1 MNKTIRTGLREV
13 SNLQKL
19 LIAAAACSLVSC
31 TAMQNDPVESTTV
44 TSEVAGEASAAAPE
58 PEPLVDAS
66 AELSTSA
73 AQLAESREEETP
85 AEPIIYRGTDQ
96 QVRMPASS
104 APVTFLGDDVSL
116 NFEQAPLNEVV
127 HAIVGDILGLDYIV
141 DHPIKGQV
149 TLRTR
154 TPIPRDQLL
163 GVLESLLKAN
173 KALMI
178 RGSDNRYLIT
188 GSRVGATLS
197 PSVDNPRSAVAGFS
211 TIIVPLQYVSASGM
225 ADILKPLADESAFVR
240 IDNARGLLMLAGTRE
255 QLDGW
260 LDIVATFDVDTL
272 KGMSVGMF
280 PLENTEVEEVS
291 SLLNQMLSGAVGD
304 SSSISGLVRIVPFH
318 SLNSVLVITPRSH
331 YIDIVAKWIKRLDV
345 SPHSAFEK
353 RLYVYPVQNTTASRL
368 AEILTKIYSGGS
380 GQSGQGDQGGGVAP
394 GLSPETLG
402 GGGGIS
408 GSAPEFSGGG
418 GSSGG
423 SASTAMVSML
433 GGASAGKSPIE
444 DVRVVADE
452 ENNSLM
458 IYSTGKQY
466 KLIVDALDRIDVVA
480 TQVIIEAS
488 ILEVSLTDELRYG
501 LEWTFKNGIGN
512 DYDGTGVLAT
522 VAGGPAAVIPGFSYT
537 VTNSVGDISAVLNA
551 LSQESLLNVI
561 SSPSVM
567 VLDNHTA
574 YIHVGDQVPTFDQQ
588 TESDGGRITQ
598 SVTYKDTGVKL
609 EVTPSVNAGGLVTMD
624 VAQSVTDVGP
634 IDAATGQRAFNERNI
649 VSRVAVR
656 SNESVVLGGLIREN
670 ASNSSSGVPILHKLP
685 LIGPIFGTV
694 DQEDRRTEL
703 LVIITPRALYNES
716 ELREVSKEM
725 RSQIRHMELIE
736 LPPE

>member
-1 MNKTIRTGLREV
+1 MSKLR
-13 SNLQKL
+13 NLL
-19 LIAAAACSLVSC
+19 TAVVAISLTSC
-31 TAMQNDPVESTTV
+31 TTMENGSAPAVPAAVAQEQPAATEPV
-44 TSEVAGEASAAAPE
+44 
-58 PEPLVDAS
+58 VDAS
-66 AELSTSA
+66 ADLSTSVSA
-73 AQLAESREEETP
+73 LADARGQAEQV
-85 AEPIIYRGTDQ
+85 AEPVIYRGNDQ
-96 QVRMPASS
+96 QVRMPTAD
-104 APVTFLGDDVSL
+104 APINFIGDDVSL
-116 NFEQAPLNEVV
+116 NFEQAPLSEVV
-127 HAIVGDILGLDYIV
+127 HAVVGDILGLDYVV
-141 DHPIKGQV
+141 DHPINGQV

-163 GVLESLLKAN
+163 GVLESLLLAN
-173 KALMI
+173 NSLMI

-188 GSRVGATLS
+188 GSKSGAKLS
-197 PSVDNPRSAVAGFS
+197 PSVNNPRSSAAGFS
-211 TIIVPLQYVSASGM
+211 TIIVPLQYMSASGM

-260 LDIVATFDVDTL
+260 LDIVTTFDVDSL

-280 PLENTEVEEVS
+280 PLEYIDAEELS
-291 SLLNQMLSGAVGD
+291 ALLNDMLSGKEGGD
-304 SSSISGLVRIVPFH
+304 SGISGLVRVVPFT

-331 YIDIVAKWIKRLDV
+331 YIDILQKWIQRLDI
-345 SPHSAFEK
+345 SPDSAYEK
-353 RLYVYPVQNTTASRL
+353 RLFVYPVQNTTASRL
-368 AEILTKIYSGGS
+368 AEILTRIYAGGAQGS
-380 GQSGQGDQGGGVAP
+380 GPGQAQGAGVAP

-402 GGGGIS
+402 GGSGAGGDLPAVD
-408 GSAPEFSGGG
+408 GSGGG
-418 GSSGG
+418 P
-423 SASTAMVSML
+423 AMVSSNL
-433 GGASAGKSPIE
+433 GMGGNIKSPIE

-458 IYSTGKQY
+458 VYSTGKQY
-466 KLIVDALDRIDVVA
+466 KLILDALERIDVVA
-480 TQVIIEAS
+480 TQVLIEAS
-488 ILEVSLTDELRYG
+488 ILEVTLTDELRYG
-501 LEWTFKNGIGN
+501 LEWTFKNGIGD
-512 DYDGTGVLAT
+512 DYDGRGILAT
-522 VAGGPAAVIPGFSYT
+522 AAGGPAAIVPGFSYT

-609 EVTPSVNAGGLVTMD
+609 QVTPSVNAGGLVTMD

-634 IDAATGQRAFNERNI
+634 IDSATGQRAFNERNI

-670 ASNSSSGVPILHKLP
+670 ASDASSGVPFLHKLP
-685 LIGPIFGTV
+685 LVGPIFGTV
-694 DQEDRRTEL
+694 DKEDRRTEL
-703 LVIITPRALYNES
+703 LIIITPRALYNES

-725 RSQIRHMELIE
+725 RSQIRHLELID
-736 LPPE
+736 LPPRLQ

>member
-1 MNKTIRTGLREV
+1 MSKLR
-13 SNLQKL
+13 NLL
-19 LIAAAACSLVSC
+19 TAVVAISLTSC
-31 TAMQNDPVESTTV
+31 TTMENGSAPAVPAAVVQEQPAATEPV
-44 TSEVAGEASAAAPE
+44 
-58 PEPLVDAS
+58 VDAS
-66 AELSTSA
+66 VDLSTSVSA
-73 AQLAESREEETP
+73 LADARAQAEQV
-85 AEPIIYRGTDQ
+85 AEPVIYRGNDQ
-96 QVRMPASS
+96 QVRMPTAD
-104 APVTFLGDDVSL
+104 APINFIGDDVSL
-116 NFEQAPLNEVV
+116 NFEQAPLSEVV
-127 HAIVGDILGLDYIV
+127 HAVVGDILELDYVV
-141 DHPIKGQV
+141 DHPINGQV

-163 GVLESLLKAN
+163 GVLESLLLAN
-173 KALMI
+173 NSLMI

-188 GSRVGATLS
+188 GSKSGAKLS
-197 PSVDNPRSAVAGFS
+197 PSVNNPRSSAAGFS
-211 TIIVPLQYVSASGM
+211 TIIVPLQYMSASGM

-260 LDIVATFDVDTL
+260 LDIVTTFDVDSL

-280 PLENTEVEEVS
+280 PLEYIDAEELS
-291 SLLNQMLSGAVGD
+291 ALLNDMLSGKEGGD
-304 SSSISGLVRIVPFH
+304 SGISGLVRVVPFT

-331 YIDIVAKWIKRLDV
+331 YIDILQKWIQRLDI
-345 SPHSAFEK
+345 SPDSAYEK
-353 RLYVYPVQNTTASRL
+353 RLFVYPVQNTTASRL
-368 AEILTKIYSGGS
+368 AEILTQIYAGGAQGS
-380 GQSGQGDQGGGVAP
+380 GQGQGAGVAP

-402 GGGGIS
+402 GG
-408 GSAPEFSGGG
+408 SGGG
-418 GSSGG
+418 DLPSVNDSGG
-423 SASTAMVSML
+423 GPTMVSSNL
-433 GGASAGKSPIE
+433 GMGGNIKSPIE

-458 IYSTGKQY
+458 VYSTGKQY
-466 KLIVDALDRIDVVA
+466 KLILDALERIDVVA
-480 TQVIIEAS
+480 TQVLIEAS
-488 ILEVSLTDELRYG
+488 ILEVTLTDELRYG
-501 LEWTFKNGIGN
+501 LEWTFKNGIGD
-512 DYDGTGVLAT
+512 DYDGRGILAT
-522 VAGGPAAVIPGFSYT
+522 AAGGPAAIVPGFSYT

-609 EVTPSVNAGGLVTMD
+609 QVTPSVNAGGLVTMD

-634 IDAATGQRAFNERNI
+634 IDSATGQRAFNERNI

-670 ASNSSSGVPILHKLP
+670 ASDASSGVPFLHKLP
-685 LIGPIFGTV
+685 LVGPIFGTV
-694 DQEDRRTEL
+694 NKEDRRTEL
-703 LVIITPRALYNES
+703 LIIITPRALYNES

-725 RSQIRHMELIE
+725 RSQIRHLELID
-736 LPPE
+736 LPPRLQ